1 MAVDALKNKENPAE
15 NEESKG
21 NSECKNS
28 QEKTE
33 VGSYVNR
40 STAELNS
47 ELESLVRECS
57 QVNEQN
63 RQFILEQKK
72 EGREREQKVAEQ
84 ALE

>member
-1 MAVDALKNKENPAE
+1 M
-15 NEESKG
+15 
-21 NSECKNS
+21 
-28 QEKTE
+28 
-33 VGSYVNR
+33 NR

-72 EGREREQKVAEQ
+72 EGKERE
-84 ALE
+84 